1 MNLFEAFKTD
11 LRAFVEER
19 KNQDAYAAC
28 EAESWYEGID
38 DADVIRQTDDE
49 KEFINVRSVENEALA
64 EDVEMDLKAAMGKV
78 ESIID
83 KSESEEINSN

>member
-19 KNQDAYAAC
+19 KNQDVYAAC

-38 DADVIRQTDDE
+38 DADVVSAYMVVNEAIVE
-49 KEFINVRSVENEALA
+49 VLNVGNGIDQAIQAEISVET
-64 EDVEMDLKAAMGKV
+64 DTFC
-78 ESIID
+78 
-83 KSESEEINSN
+83 